1 MTNMLWDVK
10 SARDLS
16 CQLLGN
22 TAWSFAVKGEPSIT
36 VMVIQIPAKALSTDF
51 KAQVIASGYRACLG
65 SLSTMATTR
74 SRRSSVTL
82 PPALNDLR
90 SIPLSVFSS
99 IVLAT
104 RSGTAGEEAYSRLTG
119 SPFGFCGAGH

>member
-65 SLSTMATTR
+65 KSFNNGDDT
-74 SRRSSVTL
+74 
-82 PPALNDLR
+82 
-90 SIPLSVFSS
+90 I
-99 IVLAT
+99 
-104 RSGTAGEEAYSRLTG
+104 
-119 SPFGFCGAGH
+119 SPFVGDFTPCLE